1 MSDNPQRLLDI
12 TERIRQ
18 MQALEGTID
27 EAAFRDT
34 LDGLEGEFE
43 DKVVRCIKMRDSIL
57 AENRHMAVILA
68 AYARKVQRV
77 LDTAG
82 YLENYVQG
90 EMAAAGIKKV
100 ETPEMTVALRDYPK
114 ADILV
119 ADDVPT
125 QLMRTKPPE
134 TITYDPAPDKKAI
147 LTQLK
152 AGETVPGCA
161 LDPNTKLTVTYPTV
175 AAVEKVEE
183 PADG

>member
-1 MSDNPQRLLDI
+1 MTERLIDI

-18 MQALEGTID
+18 LQALEGTID

-34 LDGLEGEFE
+34 LDGIEGEFQ

-57 AENRHMAVILA
+57 AENAHMGKILE

-82 YLENYVQG
+82 YLERYVQG

-100 ETPEMTVALRDYPK
+100 ETPEVTVALRDYPK
-114 ADILV
+114 VEILV
-119 ADDVPT
+119 ADDVPS
-125 QLMRTKPPE
+125 QLMRTKAPE
-134 TITYDPAPDKKAI
+134 TITHDPAPDKAAI

-152 AGETVPGCA
+152 AGETVPGCVI
-161 LDPNTKLTVTYPTV
+161 DPNTKLTVTYPTV
-175 AAVEKVEE
+175 AAVEKVEA